1 MKARQFGLQL
11 AAALAAFAGLNAA
24 VALAAFAGLNAAVAR
39 LAWNSTPRQVVR
51 HAIAAEPAGLVAL
64 GNSTMAA
71 GFSEATAAG
80 EGVAGL
86 NAAVGATAP
95 VEHLAI
101 LRAIRARHPAAR
113 VVYGVFDAQLTDA
126 PSGRFA
132 ELFGNRAVV
141 YELAPDLAAL
151 YYGDTL
157 AWRLAIP
164 VVARVPVLTE
174 RAALWG
180 RVEAL
185 RRKLGAVGTSAPAES
200 NRFGRAADFT
210 LLEADPMPFRA
221 TLREVVARGAPLGGP
236 VTELLR
242 LAAEPPAPSP
252 VVVAVPM
259 PGAHR
264 AAYYDTP
271 EYRAYTGHVR
281 QQLAELGA
289 GWVPAEDWVADDGF
303 ADALHLNDAGAA
315 TFTRRLVRTL
325 AEDAR

>member
-1 MKARQFGLQL
+1 MAARRFGLQL
-11 AAALAAFAGLNAA
+11 A

-39 LAWNSTPRQVVR
+39 LARNSTPRR
-51 HAIAAEPAGLVAL
+51 ALRRALAAEPAGLVAL

-71 GFSEATAAG
+71 GFSEATATD
-80 EGVAGL
+80 EGVVGL
-86 NAAVGATAP
+86 NAAVGATTP
-95 VEHLAI
+95 VEHLAT

-113 VVYGVFDAQLTDA
+113 VVYGVFDAQLTDP
-126 PSGRFA
+126 PSGSFG

-141 YELAPDLAAL
+141 YELAPDLAARH
-151 YYGDTL
+151 YGDTL

-185 RRKLGAVGTSAPAES
+185 RRKLGAVGTPARVET

-210 LLEADPMPFRA
+210 LLEADPEPFRV
-221 TLREVVARGAPLGGP
+221 TLREVVAGRRPLSGP
-236 VTELLR
+236 VEELLR
-242 LAAEPPAPSP
+242 LAAEPPAPAP

-264 AAYYDTP
+264 ATYYDKP

-281 QQLAELGA
+281 QLLAGLGA
-289 GWVPAEDWVADDGF
+289 RWVSAEDWVPDAGF
-303 ADALHLNDAGAA
+303 ADALHLSGDGAA
-315 TFTRRLVRTL
+315 AFTRRLVRTL